1 MSTKSCDLTWVSDK
15 SAAGNI
21 KTEKAG
27 LEAIRLCYLD
37 VESRCALRG
46 KEDMNVLLLN
56 NCRTGT
62 NISK

>member
-1 MSTKSCDLTWVSDK
+1 MSDK
-15 SAAGNI
+15 FAAGNI
-21 KTEKAG
+21 KTEKTG
-27 LEAIRLCYLD
+27 CRAIRLCYLD

>member
-1 MSTKSCDLTWVSDK
+1 MSVK

-37 VESRCALRG
+37 DESRCASRG
-46 KEDMNVLLLN
+46 EKDMNVLLLN
-56 NCRTGT
+56 NYRTGT